1 VIALLVIAPLYFLEG
16 VWGALTQSIAAAYA
30 IALLASLLVA
40 LTVTPALCLLLLRD
54 VTLPDRE
61 SPIVRAL
68 RGAFDGLLARST
80 GAAGTGVLVGL
91 GAAGAALLAVAV
103 SFPVSEKSLLP
114 QFRERDILVEME
126 GASGT
131 SDAEMARITTRASH
145 ELRALPGVRNVSAH
159 VGRAIMSDRV
169 TDVDSSELWVSIDR
183 DADYD
188 ATLAAIQET
197 VSGYPGLDIDVDT
210 YLTERIRDE
219 AEIDDDFVVRVY
231 GEDLDT
237 LASKAEEVRRV
248 LARIDGVVD
257 PQVDYES
264 SHPTLEIKVDLERSK
279 QYGLKP
285 GDVRRAATTL
295 LSGIEV
301 GSLFEAQKIFEVVV
315 WGSPGVRRNLSDV
328 ENMLIDT
335 PARPGQLIGDQIPLK
350 EVADLR
356 IVSAPSVIH
365 RESVARHLDVI
376 AQLRGRSASA
386 VAAEADA
393 GIRSGVDF
401 PLEFRA
407 EVLGSY
413 EERIEAANRVRA
425 FAVAAAIVIFLLLQA
440 VFGSWGLAGLFVL
453 TLPVAGLG
461 GAVLLLA
468 GATPLSLGAILGF
481 LLVFTLAA
489 RNGVT
494 LVCHYRELEKE
505 LGEGTS
511 HELVLRGT
519 RERFAPIAMSAIV
532 TALALLPI
540 ALSGGQAG
548 LELLQPMAV
557 VALGGLVSATLVNLL
572 VVPSLYLRFGVAA
585 EPAILVEE
593 EPPRLIA

>member
-1 VIALLVIAPLYFLEG
+1 
-16 VWGALTQSIAAAYA
+16 
-30 IALLASLLVA
+30 
-40 LTVTPALCLLLLRD
+40 
-54 VTLPDRE
+54 
-61 SPIVRAL
+61 
-68 RGAFDGLLARST
+68 
-80 GAAGTGVLVGL
+80 
-91 GAAGAALLAVAV
+91 
-103 SFPVSEKSLLP
+103 
-114 QFRERDILVEME
+114 
-126 GASGT
+126 
-131 SDAEMARITTRASH
+131 
-145 ELRALPGVRNVSAH
+145 
-159 VGRAIMSDRV
+159 
-169 TDVDSSELWVSIDR
+169 
-183 DADYD
+183 
-188 ATLAAIQET
+188 
-197 VSGYPGLDIDVDT
+197 
-210 YLTERIRDE
+210 
-219 AEIDDDFVVRVY
+219 
-231 GEDLDT
+231 
-237 LASKAEEVRRV
+237 
-248 LARIDGVVD
+248 
-257 PQVDYES
+257 
-264 SHPTLEIKVDLERSK
+264 
-279 QYGLKP
+279 
-285 GDVRRAATTL
+285 
-295 LSGIEV
+295 
-301 GSLFEAQKIFEVVV
+301 
-315 WGSPGVRRNLSDV
+315 
-328 ENMLIDT
+328 MLIDT

-468 GATPLSLGAILGF
+468 GATPVSLGAILGV
-481 LLVFTLAA
+481 LLVFSLAV

-494 LVCHYRELEKE
+494 LVCLYRELEKE
-505 LGEGTS
+505 LDEGSS

-519 RERFAPIAMSAIV
+519 GERFAPIAMSAIV